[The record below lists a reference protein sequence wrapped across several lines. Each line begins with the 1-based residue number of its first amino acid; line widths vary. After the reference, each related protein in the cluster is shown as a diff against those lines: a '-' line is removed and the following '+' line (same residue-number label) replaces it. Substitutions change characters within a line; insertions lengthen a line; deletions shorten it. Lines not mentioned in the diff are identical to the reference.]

1 MMFGRSALVAISLVL
16 DFRTFE
22 VVSGHADAAGVTMS
36 GVVVV
41 SGLGG

>member
-1 MMFGRSALVAISLVL
+1 MAAVQGKFRTAIEL

-36 GVVVV
+36 GW
-41 SGLGG
+41 SL